1 MPPRANARCVTR
13 ACNSRPSFHS
23 PAHAKLAPVFQRFFT
38 ELRAARVPVTL
49 KEYLLLIEALEKDAI
64 APNVEDFYY
73 LSRTA
78 LVKDERHL
86 DKFDRVFGH
95 VFKGLENTGDAVA
108 ADIPEEWLK
117 ALTRKFL
124 TDEEKAQI
132 EALGGWD
139 KLMETLKQRLE
150 EQKERHQGGSK
161 WIGTGG
167 TSPYGNSGYNP
178 EGVRIGGEGGQRRA
192 VKVWDKR
199 EYKNLDDSV
208 ELGVRNIKVAL
219 RRLRKFARTG
229 APDELDL
236 DATIDKS
243 AKEGYLDIVLRPER
257 RNAVK
262 VLLFLDIGGSMD
274 SHVKLCEE
282 LFSAARAEFKHMDF
296 FYFHNCLY
304 ESVWKDNRRRHD
316 EKTSTWDV
324 LHKFPHDYR
333 IVFVGDATM
342 SPYEITYPGGSVE
355 HWNEEPGAI
364 WLQRVADIY
373 ERLVWLNPTPK
384 AHWDHTPSI
393 QLVREIIGPNRMFPL
408 TIQGLDGAMRELSR

>member
-1 MPPRANARCVTR
+1 
-13 ACNSRPSFHS
+13 
-23 PAHAKLAPVFQRFFT
+23 VFQRFFT
-38 ELRAARVPVTL
+38 ELRAARVPVSL
-49 KEYLLLIEALEKDAI
+49 KEYLVLIEALEKEAI
-64 APNVEDFYY
+64 NSTVEEFYY
-73 LSRTA
+73 LSRAA

-86 DKFDRVFGH
+86 DKFDRVFGA
-95 VFKGLENTGDAVA
+95 VFKGLENTAEAVDAQ
-108 ADIPEEWLK
+108 IPAEWLK
-117 ALTRKFL
+117 ALTEKFL

-132 EALGGWD
+132 QALGGWD
-139 KLMETLKQRLE
+139 KLMETLKERLE
-150 EQKERHQGGSK
+150 EQKKRHEGGAK

-167 TSPYGNSGYNP
+167 TSPFGNGGFNP
-178 EGVRIGGEGGQRRA
+178 EGIRIGGEGGQGRA
-192 VKVWDKR
+192 AKVWDKR

-236 DATIDKS
+236 QGTIDKS

-274 SHVKLCEE
+274 SHIKLCEE
-282 LFSAARAEFKHMDF
+282 LFSAARTEFKSLEF

-316 EKTSTWDV
+316 EKFNTWDV
-324 LHKFPHDYR
+324 LHKFPSDYR

-355 HWNEEPGAI
+355 HWNEEAGAV
-364 WLQRVADIY
+364 WLQRVAQIY
-373 ERLVWLNPTPK
+373 ERIVWLNPTPQ
-384 AHWDHTPSI
+384 AHWGHTPSI
-393 QLVREIIGPNRMFPL
+393 EVVREIIGPQRMFPL

>member
-1 MPPRANARCVTR
+1 
-13 ACNSRPSFHS
+13 
-23 PAHAKLAPVFQRFFT
+23 VFQRFFT
-38 ELRAARVPVTL
+38 ELRAARVPVSL
-49 KEYLLLIEALEKDAI
+49 KEYLVLVEALEKEAI

-86 DKFDRVFGH
+86 DKFDRVFGQ
-95 VFKGLENTGDAVA
+95 VFKGLENTGDAVN
-108 ADIPEEWLK
+108 ADIPAEWLQ
-117 ALTRKFL
+117 ALTQKFL

-139 KLMETLKQRLE
+139 KLMETLKERLE
-150 EQKERHQGGSK
+150 EQKKRHEGGNK

-167 TSPYGNSGYNP
+167 TSPYGNSGFNP
-178 EGVRIGGEGGQRRA
+178 EGVRIGGEGGQRKA
-192 VKVWDKR
+192 VKVWDQR

-236 DATIDKS
+236 DGTISKS
-243 AKEGYLDIVLRPER
+243 AREGYLDIVLRPER

-262 VLLFLDIGGSMD
+262 VLLLLDIGGSMD
-274 SHVKLCEE
+274 SHIKLCEE
-282 LFSAARAEFKHMDF
+282 LFSAARTEFKSLEF

-304 ESVWKDNRRRHD
+304 ESVWKDNRRRQD
-316 EKTSTWDV
+316 EKTLTWDV
-324 LHKFPHDYR
+324 LHKFPSDYR
-333 IVFVGDATM
+333 VVFVGDATM

-355 HWNEEPGAI
+355 HWNEEAGAV
-364 WLQRVADIY
+364 WLQRIASVY

-393 QLVREIIGPNRMFPL
+393 QLVREIVGPERMFPL
-408 TIQGLDGAMRELSR
+408 TIEGLDGAMRELSR